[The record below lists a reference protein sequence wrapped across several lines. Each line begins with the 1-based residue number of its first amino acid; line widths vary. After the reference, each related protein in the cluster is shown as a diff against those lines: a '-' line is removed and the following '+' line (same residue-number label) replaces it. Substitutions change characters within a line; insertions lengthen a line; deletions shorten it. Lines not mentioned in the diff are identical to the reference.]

1 MFGIN
6 RFRTVF
12 VLKSPLLPRVLF
24 VLGLIALVI
33 VAFGI
38 YSVFDNTNRY
48 NQLAAID
55 LQPLIAS
62 MKENQLSA
70 QTVADVE
77 IRKHQVEVARSEAL
91 AFIGGG
97 AILLGLVA
105 LVYIRLPD
113 KSITGL
119 PQRQNA

>member
-1 MFGIN
+1 
-6 RFRTVF
+6 